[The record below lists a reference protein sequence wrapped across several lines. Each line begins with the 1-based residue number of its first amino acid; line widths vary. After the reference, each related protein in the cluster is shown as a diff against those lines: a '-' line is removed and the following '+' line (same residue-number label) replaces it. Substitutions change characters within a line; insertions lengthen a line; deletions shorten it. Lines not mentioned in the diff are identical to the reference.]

1 MIKIAPSVLAADFG
15 HMAEAVGKL
24 SEWKADLVHL
34 DVMDG
39 TFVPPIT
46 FGAQMIG
53 VIRQATE
60 LYLDAH
66 LMIVNPE
73 KQIDSMVA
81 AGADNITIHAETVED
96 LPAVIRS
103 IKAHGIDASVSIKPK
118 TPVSAIAAVLDEVS
132 MVLVM
137 TVEPGFGGQAMIP
150 ETVEKVRELRQYFND
165 KGLDTDIQVDGGVN
179 LKTIDTVLEAGAN
192 VIVAGSAVFGADDP
206 AEVIRR
212 LRGKV

>member
-15 HMAEAVGKL
+15 HMAEAVRMLG
-24 SEWKADLVHL
+24 EWEADMVHL

-46 FGAQMIG
+46 FGTQM
-53 VIRQATE
+53 VEAIRQDTT

-73 KQIDSMVA
+73 KHIASFA
-81 AGADNITIHAETVED
+81 KAGADNITVHAETVED
-96 LPAVIRS
+96 LPAT
-103 IKAHGIDASVSIKPK
+103 IKAIKAYGIDASVSIKPN
-118 TPVSAIAAVLDEVS
+118 TPVSAIASVLDEVS

-137 TVEPGFGGQAMIP
+137 TVEPGYGGQSLIP
-150 ETVEKVRELRQYFND
+150 ETVEKVRELRQIFND

-179 LKTIDTVLEAGAN
+179 LSTIDTVLEAGAN
-192 VIVAGSAVFGADDP
+192 VIVAGSAVFKAENP
-206 AEVIRR
+206 AEVIKR
-212 LRGKV
+212 LRGQV